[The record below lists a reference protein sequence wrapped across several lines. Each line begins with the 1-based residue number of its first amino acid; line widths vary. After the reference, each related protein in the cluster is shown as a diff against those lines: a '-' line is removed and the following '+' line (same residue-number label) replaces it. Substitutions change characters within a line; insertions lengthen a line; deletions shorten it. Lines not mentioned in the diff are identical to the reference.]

1 MSKRKTPTDKILIK
15 ERKNGLNGSDIAKKY
30 GVSKVCVCRHLKRLN
45 IQNET
50 PIGKRGNEH
59 SQWKGGRGLKSGY
72 WTIYNP
78 THPRALKIGRVW
90 EHILIMEKHLGRH
103 IKKTE
108 PIHHI
113 DFDRQNNKIENLYLC
128 KNNSE
133 HQQVYK
139 SLHKVV
145 GKLVKKGIIKF
156 KNGKYY
162 L

>member
-1 MSKRKTPTDKILIK
+1 MSKRKTPSDETLRK
-15 ERKNGLNGSDIAKKY
+15 EIKNGLSGTDIGKKY
-30 GVSKVCVCRHLKRLN
+30 KVSKVCICRHLKRLGIN
-45 IQNET
+45 QEC
-50 PIGKRGNEH
+50 PIGKKGKEH

-72 WTIYNP
+72 WTVHNP

-90 EHILIMEKHLGRH
+90 EHLLIMEKHLGRY
-103 IKKTE
+103 IQKSE

-113 DFDRQNNKIENLYLC
+113 DFNRQNNKIENLYLC

-133 HQQVYK
+133 HQRVK
-139 SLHKVV
+139 KTLNEIV
-145 GKLVKKGIIKF
+145 GKLVNKGIIKF